1 MKVVEKFISV
11 DGEGPT
17 AGGLSVF
24 IRLAG
29 CNLRCVWCDTC
40 YAQDYNS
47 HTEELHKECHK
58 RGMVEDFSII
68 KPVLREIEEYFDHKL
83 VIEDNE
89 RGREVA
95 ASLCGFEIRFVP
107 YRPTVEEM
115 SRHIYNMLRDKGL
128 PIMEVELFETPT
140 NSCIYKE

>member
-1 MKVVEKFISV
+1 VKFS
-11 DGEGPT
+11 
-17 AGGLSVF
+17 A
-24 IRLAG
+24 
-29 CNLRCVWCDTC
+29 
-40 YAQDYNS
+40 
-47 HTEELHKECHK
+47 EELHKEGHK

-68 KPVLREIEEYFDHKL
+68 KPVLREIEDYFDHKL

-140 NSCIYKE
+140 NSCIYKEN